1 MSQAWMLLE
10 TNEEMLLMVVGL
22 SAKLEMFLLQPLGCW
37 GLLCRAEATQAGSI
51 AQMSAA
57 SHIDNSAVL
66 QKLKADN
73 IC

>member
-1 MSQAWMLLE
+1 MLLE

-51 AQMSAA
+51 AQM
-57 SHIDNSAVL
+57 
-66 QKLKADN
+66 
-73 IC
+73 